1 MNDYITI
8 KEASR
13 KWQITERRINTL
25 CQEGRIVGAQK
36 FGNAWA
42 IPFDADKPA
51 DLRIKSGKYI
61 KSK

>member
-1 MNDYITI
+1 MDYITI

-13 KWQITERRINTL
+13 KWHITERRINTL
-25 CQEGRIVGAQK
+25 CQEGRIAGAQK
-36 FGNAWA
+36 FGKAWA
-42 IPFDADKPA
+42 IPIDADKPA